1 MTGEPV
7 QSWRLWRVDEQ
18 VVGPEL
24 VLSMKRERDRAVV
37 TIRGELDA
45 YSAPGLDEQIA
56 RLLRDNSKVV
66 VVMCPP
72 GKQALGGGAEVGGPD
87 VVALSETDFYL
98 DADGNRVGWMARAN
112 ETQPTGV
119 AWILVVHALCAALAS

>member
-1 MTGEPV
+1 LASLEV
-7 QSWRLWRVDEQ
+7 VEQ
-18 VVGPEL
+18 
-24 VLSMKRERDRAVV
+24 LSD
-37 TIRGELDA
+37 LN
-45 YSAPGLDEQIA
+45 S
-56 RLLRDNSKVV
+56 DNSKVV